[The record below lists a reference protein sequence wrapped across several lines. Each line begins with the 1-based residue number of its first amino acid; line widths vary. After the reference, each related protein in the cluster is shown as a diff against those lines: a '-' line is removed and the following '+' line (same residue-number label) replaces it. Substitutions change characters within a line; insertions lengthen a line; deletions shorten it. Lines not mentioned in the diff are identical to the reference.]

1 MEAWYRL
8 MAEAVRAG
16 GDASSK
22 LPAPPTGAQGGD
34 PSEWLATW
42 MRENG
47 LPGSPPSPEE
57 MPDEWMEKWYR
68 MMGVV
73 PRKRYLKA
81 LERNDR
87 LRRKLEEAEKR
98 IERLGGAAA
107 ASQNQE
113 KAAEEMLGYWKQS
126 MEETLNAQRRWMQSL
141 SQEQSKASSNKAS
154 SKSTSSAANSSGEDP
169 GDTSAG
175 DASSDD

>member
-8 MAEAVRAG
+8 MAEAVRSG
-16 GDASSK
+16 GDFSAKMPS
-22 LPAPPTGAQGGD
+22 PPSEGPHA

-42 MRENG
+42 MREQG
-47 LPGSPPSPEE
+47 LPGAPPA
-57 MPDEWMEKWYR
+57 PDEMSDDWLEQWYQ

-73 PRKRYLKA
+73 PRQRHLKA
-81 LERNDR
+81 LERNER
-87 LRRKLEEAEKR
+87 LRQQLEEAQKR

-126 MEETLNAQRRWMQSL
+126 MEETLKAQQRWLQSMGNETPKKP
-141 SQEQSKASSNKAS
+141 QESSS
-154 SKSTSSAANSSGEDP
+154 DEDTP
-169 GDTSAG
+169 AG
-175 DASSDD
+175 DASSASD